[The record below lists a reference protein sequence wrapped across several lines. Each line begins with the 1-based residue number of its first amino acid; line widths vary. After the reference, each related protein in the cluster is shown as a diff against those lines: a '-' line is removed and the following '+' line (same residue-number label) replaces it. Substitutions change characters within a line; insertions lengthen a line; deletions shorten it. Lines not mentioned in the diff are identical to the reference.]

1 MIERAMRIHST
12 AVVEP
17 GATIDP
23 TAQVGPFAVI
33 GPEVELGPE
42 TRVEAHAVIQGRT
55 ILEAANR
62 VGPHAVLGTPPQVR
76 GLEGS
81 GALQI
86 GRHNWF
92 REFSTVHA
100 GYEDVTRIG
109 DHNLL
114 MAYSHVAHDCRL
126 GDGVEL
132 ANGVQLA
139 GHVLVEDHVAIGGL
153 AAIHQFVRIG
163 AFAFIGAG
171 SMVSQDVPP
180 FSLVSGDRARSYGLN
195 VVGLRRHG
203 FDSEHR
209 RQIKQALNLMNGAA
223 TLSEGLQRIRD
234 QLTSRSASAQH
245 LVAFC
250 EASRRGICPPAA
262 GAKKRQTA
270 TYKDRKGR

>member
-1 MIERAMRIHST
+1 MSEPKIHPS

-17 GATIDP
+17 GASIDP
-23 TAQVGPFAVI
+23 TAWVGPFAVI
-33 GPEVELGPE
+33 GPDVLVGPE

-55 ILEAANR
+55 VIGTGNW
-62 VGPHAVLGTPPQVR
+62 VGPHAVLGAPPQVR
-76 GLEGS
+76 DLEDHGE
-81 GALQI
+81 LKI

-92 REFSTVHA
+92 REFCTVHSGWKGA
-100 GYEDVTRIG
+100 TRIG

-114 MAYSHVAHDCRL
+114 MAYSHVAHDCQL

-139 GHVLVEDHVAIGGL
+139 GHVLVESHVAIGGL
-153 AAIHQFVRIG
+153 AAVHQFVRIG

-180 FSLVSGDRARSYGLN
+180 FTLACGDRARSYGPN

-209 RQIKQALNLMNGAA
+209 RQIKQALKLLHGAA
-223 TLSEGLQRIRD
+223 TLSEGLERIRD
-234 QLTSRSASAQH
+234 QLRSRTTCTQQ

-250 EASRRGICPPAA
+250 EASRRGICPPA
-262 GAKKRQTA
+262 RR
-270 TYKDRKGR
+270 YKDREGRRIT